1 MGAGQPAVE
10 EAGAP
15 EAGMGRR
22 GCMVWG
28 TGVGMGVAWVWGR
41 DGA

>member
-15 EAGMGRR
+15 EAGMGI
-22 GCMVWG
+22 WG

-41 DGA
+41 DEA